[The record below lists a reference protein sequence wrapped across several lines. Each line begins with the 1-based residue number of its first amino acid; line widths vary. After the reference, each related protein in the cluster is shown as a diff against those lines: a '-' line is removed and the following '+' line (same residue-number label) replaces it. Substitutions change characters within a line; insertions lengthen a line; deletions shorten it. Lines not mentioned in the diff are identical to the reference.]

1 MAKPPHS
8 PRSRLRGPSLIN
20 DNYSV
25 NSVTGQM
32 NSVCV
37 TGQGDLDSVP
47 VAAETSKVTLNVDS
61 HVANAHIV
69 TGLPQRKGINP
80 NACQLYTKIKYVK
93 DVFCV
98 GHLSSVNLATN
109 GQHAVLDPPGGA
121 RLNQCWEKWETLG
134 SSPKV
139 VNILRE
145 GYTLPFRFR
154 PHLTRS
160 LTVISN
166 YHNPTKQSF
175 LLEALYQLI
184 NKNAVEPVENP
195 NSLGFYNRLFLVP
208 KPNNQWRPIL
218 DLSTLNT
225 FLNTGSFKMETPE
238 TIRTSLQAGE
248 WVTSIDFKDAYFH
261 IPIHS
266 QSRKYMRFHL
276 QGRSYQFK
284 ALPFDLSTAPMEFTV
299 VAKEVKLMALQ
310 KGIRIQQY
318 LDNWLVRAST
328 HDTCLQHTQTL
339 VTLCQELGW
348 LVNRE
353 KSELV
358 PQQVFNFVGYQFD
371 LKEGKVRPT
380 EERWQTLT
388 DKIRSILSDPVC
400 PVRKFMSLIGLL
412 TATEKQVH
420 LGRLH
425 MRPIQWHLKNKWRV
439 PGSLEKVIPVP
450 TSLHP
455 HLRWW
460 LEEGNVLLGQPL
472 HPLKHALQI
481 FTDASKEGWGAHLD
495 KHTARGTWSLPESKL
510 HINHLELKAVFLA
523 LKEFRTLLNKT
534 VLIATDNTTVV
545 AYINKE
551 GGGDEIGLP
560 VCPTVENTVLVY
572 QAAGNSQGKSHPRP
586 AERDSRQAIQ
596 AWPDH
601 SNRVVTS
608 SRSVPSCM
616 VHLAPATSGPV
627 CHQVQQQTAT
637 VCITGTRPPGLGSGC
652 TQPLLGG
659 PGPIR
664 LPTGSHL
671 GQSGGEAPGLPLQQN
686 NSDCSRV
693 AQHALVL
700 GPGSNVKPD
709 STVSAQY
716 TQPSVSAIQPGPS
729 QEPVKSEPAC
739 LAPRASAIK
748 EQGFSEAVAARI
760 EAPQRRSTRSVYE
773 AKWTI
778 FTKWC
783 LSNQVDFRAPPL
795 KAIADF
801 LLHLFQDK
809 KLQPGT
815 IDGYRS
821 AIADKLGNSTI
832 NVSKDENLTR
842 LLDSFH
848 RDRPKGRRGI
858 PSWNL
863 SLVLHQLTKAPFE
876 PLKEASLK
884 HLTFKTVFLL
894 ALGSGKRRSEI
905 HAWLH
910 KNIRHQ
916 ADWSKVSLYP
926 SPSFL
931 SKNQLAKEGPDSVAP
946 VVIPALA
953 PSLDRSLKG
962 DRSLCPVRALRYY
975 LDRTA
980 DLRQNKELVFVS
992 FKKGFDKDIS
1002 PATISSWIKQ
1012 TVILCYE
1019 LSDQE
1024 ALTLHQVKAH
1034 DVRAFAASKAFQ
1046 SGISLD
1052 QILSACHW
1060 KSQNT
1065 FTQFYLKDVAR
1076 ADSEL
1081 FHLGPVVAA
1090 QQVHHQAQ
1098 K

>member
-1 MAKPPHS
+1 MA
-8 PRSRLRGPSLIN
+8 
-20 DNYSV
+20 
-25 NSVTGQM
+25 
-32 NSVCV
+32 
-37 TGQGDLDSVP
+37 DLDRQDQSHTVGSGLPGPTIHVP
-47 VAAETSKVTLNVDS
+47 HRSTHSNRKASPLRATTHETHTVALEKQLEGPRITGKGDSGPQVPPPPSKVVAGGKQCAKRSTITPSKTCSANIYRCIKRRVGRSLRRTHCKGNLVPTREQVAHKPLGAESCISSSKGVSNPGPQQDSVDS
-61 HVANAHIV
+61 Y
-69 TGLPQRKGINP
+69 R
-80 NACQLYTKIKYVK
+80 
-93 DVFCV
+93 
-98 GHLSSVNLATN
+98 
-109 GQHAVLDPPGGA
+109 QHNSG
-121 RLNQCWEKWETLG
+121 C
-134 SSPKV
+134 
-139 VNILRE
+139 
-145 GYTLPFRFR
+145 
-154 PHLTRS
+154 
-160 LTVISN
+160 
-166 YHNPTKQSF
+166 
-175 LLEALYQLI
+175 LYQQ
-184 NKNAVEPVENP
+184 
-195 NSLGFYNRLFLVP
+195 R
-208 KPNNQWRPIL
+208 
-218 DLSTLNT
+218 
-225 FLNTGSFKMETPE
+225 
-238 TIRTSLQAGE
+238 
-248 WVTSIDFKDAYFH
+248 
-261 IPIHS
+261 
-266 QSRKYMRFHL
+266 
-276 QGRSYQFK
+276 
-284 ALPFDLSTAPMEFTV
+284 
-299 VAKEVKLMALQ
+299 
-310 KGIRIQQY
+310 
-318 LDNWLVRAST
+318 
-328 HDTCLQHTQTL
+328 
-339 VTLCQELGW
+339 
-348 LVNRE
+348 
-353 KSELV
+353 
-358 PQQVFNFVGYQFD
+358 
-371 LKEGKVRPT
+371 
-380 EERWQTLT
+380 
-388 DKIRSILSDPVC
+388 
-400 PVRKFMSLIGLL
+400 
-412 TATEKQVH
+412 
-420 LGRLH
+420 
-425 MRPIQWHLKNKWRV
+425 
-439 PGSLEKVIPVP
+439 
-450 TSLHP
+450 
-455 HLRWW
+455 
-460 LEEGNVLLGQPL
+460 
-472 HPLKHALQI
+472 
-481 FTDASKEGWGAHLD
+481 
-495 KHTARGTWSLPESKL
+495 
-510 HINHLELKAVFLA
+510 
-523 LKEFRTLLNKT
+523 
-534 VLIATDNTTVV
+534 
-545 AYINKE
+545 
-551 GGGDEIGLP
+551 GGDEVGIT
-560 VCPTVENTVLVY
+560 VCPTVENPVLVH
-572 QAAGNSQGKSHPRP
+572 QTAGNPQGTSHPRP

-596 AWPDH
+596 TWPDH

-608 SRSVPSCM
+608 SSSVPSCM
-616 VHLAPATSGPV
+616 LKVAPATGGPV

-637 VCITGTRPPGLGSGC
+637 VCVTGSRPPGLGSGC
-652 TQPLLGG
+652 TQPLLGE

-709 STVSAQY
+709 PTVPAQH
-716 TQPSVSAIQPGPS
+716 TQSSVSAIQPGPS
-729 QEPVKSEPAC
+729 QEPGESEPTC

-848 RDRPKGRRGI
+848 RDRPRGRRGI

-876 PLKEASLK
+876 PQKEASLK

-916 ADWSKVSLYP
+916 SDWSK
-926 SPSFL
+926 
-931 SKNQLAKEGPDSVAP
+931 A
-946 VVIPALA
+946 IPALA

-1060 KSQNT
+1060 KSHNT
-1065 FTQFYLKDVAR
+1065 FTQFYLKDVSL

>member
-1 MAKPPHS
+1 MGVKPQTS
-8 PRSRLRGPSLIN
+8 TRSRPKGLRSIN
-20 DNYSV
+20 DNY
-25 NSVTGQM
+25 
-32 NSVCV
+32 CV
-37 TGQGDLDSVP
+37 SNVVGLKDSVIVSDKMEGLNPPP
-47 VAAETSKVTLNVDS
+47 VTDQKNSQLTLNVDS
-61 HVANAHIV
+61 HVANAHVV
-69 TGLPQRKGINP
+69 TGLPQRKGVNP
-80 NACQLYTKIKYVK
+80 NICQLYTEIKYVK
-93 DVFCV
+93 DVSCV
-98 GHLSSVNLATN
+98 GQLPSVKLVTN
-109 GQHAVLDPPGGA
+109 AQHAVLDPPVGA
-121 RLNQCWEKWETLG
+121 RLNQCWQKWETLG

-160 LTVISN
+160 PTVISN
-166 YHNPTKQSF
+166 YHNPIKQSF
-175 LLEALYQLI
+175 LIEALYQLI
-184 NKNAVEPVENP
+184 NKNAVEPVDNP

-208 KPNNQWRPIL
+208 KPNNRWRPIL

-238 TIRTSLQAGE
+238 TIRTSLQVGE

-276 QGRSYQFK
+276 QGGSYQFK
-284 ALPFDLSTAPMEFTV
+284 ALPFGLSTAPMEFTV

-310 KGIRIQQY
+310 KGIRIHQY
-318 LDNWLVRAST
+318 LDDWLVRAST
-328 HDTCLQHTQTL
+328 LHTCLQHTQTL

-348 LVNRE
+348 LVNKE
-353 KSELV
+353 KSELA
-358 PQQVFNFVGYQFD
+358 PKQVFNFVGYQFD

-380 EERWQTLT
+380 EERWQALT
-388 DKIRSILSDPVC
+388 DKIRSMMSDPVC

-425 MRPIQWHLKNKWRV
+425 MRPIQWHLKNNWRV
-439 PGSLEKVIPVP
+439 PESLEKVIPVP
-450 TSLHP
+450 KSLHP

-460 LEEGNVLLGQPL
+460 LEESNVLLGQPL

-481 FTDASKEGWGAHLD
+481 FTDASD
-495 KHTARGTWSLPESKL
+495 
-510 HINHLELKAVFLA
+510 
-523 LKEFRTLLNKT
+523 
-534 VLIATDNTTVV
+534 
-545 AYINKE
+545 
-551 GGGDEIGLP
+551 
-560 VCPTVENTVLVY
+560 
-572 QAAGNSQGKSHPRP
+572 
-586 AERDSRQAIQ
+586 
-596 AWPDH
+596 
-601 SNRVVTS
+601 
-608 SRSVPSCM
+608 SCM
-616 VHLAPATSGPV
+616 RKVAPATSGPV
-627 CHQVQQQTAT
+627 CHQVQQQTAS
-637 VCITGTRPPGLGSGC
+637 VCVTGARPPGLGSGC
-652 TQPLLGG
+652 TQSLLGG

-686 NSDCSRV
+686 NSDCPRV

-709 STVSAQY
+709 PTVSAQP

-729 QEPVKSEPAC
+729 QEPVESEPTC

-876 PLKEASLK
+876 PLKESSLK

-916 ADWSKVSLYP
+916 SDWSKVSLYP

-953 PSLDRSLKG
+953 PPLDRSLKG

-1012 TVILCYE
+1012 TVVLCYE

-1060 KSQNT
+1060 KSHNT
-1065 FTQFYLKDVAR
+1065 FTQFYLKDVAW
-1076 ADSEL
+1076 ADLEL